1 MRFSWILCLLALQPL
16 SLLAQK
22 DKDKDIPAWG
32 KVEKADLEMKTC
44 SFDKDAEA
52 MVLFDVAEMEGDI
65 SGRLEF
71 TRHVRIKILKEKG
84 FESANIHLPYISFK
98 NIESIKKL
106 TAQTYNLDASGNIV
120 TAVLDKKSIMEK
132 KLNKRVTEQVFA
144 LPEVKVGSV
153 IEYKYTMSTLS
164 LKTWYFQHPIP
175 VVYSRY
181 RMDFPYQIEVYAD
194 LKCALPY
201 KAETLPVKGDRI
213 VKIYSMSN
221 VPALRDEP
229 FISCDDDYLQR
240 MESRLI
246 ALTTPDGVR
255 HNLTRSWP
263 GIIKELME
271 DEDFGVQLKR
281 NIPRTADLDQ
291 ELSKVSSPYEK
302 MKVIHHY
309 VQKNMEWN
317 GYTSIWA
324 LDGVRAAWKDKK
336 GTTGEINLILVNLLK
351 DAGLDAHPVLVS
363 TRDNGMINTLIPGF
377 DQFDKV
383 MAYVNLEDHVY
394 VLDAS
399 DKNTPTHLIPEEVM
413 LSQGLVIEKL
423 DTYQW
428 GWKGLFNEN
437 TLQKNMIV
445 LQGKIS
451 PEGEM
456 KGEAYISS
464 IDYERLHRLPQYKKS
479 KEDFIKAYYTDR
491 NRDITVEDFTAENQ
505 DSDSLPFIQ
514 KFKFTQSI
522 AGSGDYKYFTANMFS
537 GLEKN
542 PFVADA
548 RFSDVFFGV
557 NQAYTIIG
565 NFTIPEG
572 YTFEELPKNIR
583 MVMPDTS
590 ISMTR
595 IANASGNV
603 VMVRINL
610 EFKKAFYST
619 EEYADFREFYKKL
632 FEMLNE
638 QFVFR
643 KKASPKP

>member
-1 MRFSWILCLLALQPL
+1 MRLLLLICLLYFSP

-22 DKDKDIPAWG
+22 DKDKDIPGWG
-32 KVEKADLEMKTC
+32 KIEKSDLEMKVC

-52 MVLFDVAEMEGDI
+52 VVLFDAGELVADI
-65 SGRLEF
+65 SGRMEF

-84 FESANIHLPYISFK
+84 FEAANIHLPFVSYK
-98 NIESIKKL
+98 NLESIKKL
-106 TAQTYNLDASGNIV
+106 TAQTYNLDASGNII
-120 TAVLDKKSIMEK
+120 TRELDKKSIMEK

-144 LPEVKVGSV
+144 FPEVKVGSV
-153 IEYKYTMSTLS
+153 IEYKYTLATLN
-164 LKTWYFQHPIP
+164 LKTWYFQRSIP
-175 VVYSRY
+175 VVYSRI
-181 RMDFPYQIEVYAD
+181 RMDFPYQIELFAD
-194 LKCALPY
+194 LKCGLPY
-201 KAETLPVKGDRI
+201 KAETVPVKGDNI
-213 VKIYSMSN
+213 VKVYSMQN

-229 FISCDDDYLQR
+229 FISCEDDYLQR

-246 ALTTPDGVR
+246 ALTTSDGVR

-271 DEDFGVQLKR
+271 DEDFGVQLKK
-281 NIPRTADLDQ
+281 NIPRTADLDA
-291 ELSKVSSPYEK
+291 ELAKVSSPYDK

-363 TRDNGMINTLIPGF
+363 TRNNGLINTLVPGF

-383 MAYVNLEDHVY
+383 LVYVNLEGNVY

-413 LSQGLVIEKL
+413 LSQGLVIEEL
-423 DTYQW
+423 ETYKW
-428 GWKGLFNEN
+428 GWKGLFNE
-437 TLQKNMIV
+437 TALQKNLIV
-445 LQGKIS
+445 MQAKLN
-451 PEGEM
+451 ENGEM

-464 IDYERLHRLPQYKKS
+464 IDYERLHRVPKFKKS
-479 KEDFIKAYYTDR
+479 KEDFIKEYYSDR
-491 NRDITVEDFTAENQ
+491 NKDITIDDFSAENH
-505 DSDSLPFIQ
+505 DSDSLPFLQ
-514 KFKFTQSI
+514 KFKFSQQI
-522 AGSGDYKYFTANMFS
+522 AGSGDYKYFTANMFT

-565 NFTIPEG
+565 NFTIPQD
-572 YTFEELPKNIR
+572 YTFEELPRNIK

-590 ISMTR
+590 ISITR
-595 IANASGNV
+595 ISNTSGNV
-603 VMVRINL
+603 VSIRINL

-619 EEYADFREFYKKL
+619 EEYPDFREFYKKL
-632 FEMLNE
+632 FELLNE
-638 QFVFR
+638 QYVIR
-643 KKASPKP
+643 KKALPKP